1 MGLTAH
7 SVGIKAVDSGLVIKK
22 QTQEDKVVA
31 LAGIRTWGKARY
43 LTL

>member
-31 LAGIRTWGKARY
+31 LAWGKARY